1 MGEARNRNPMTRLEA
16 DTILPV
22 QFYARSASLT
32 PQLKL
37 RAAVLEEAFH
47 CVNLKVSISG
57 TQNRSAAERR
67 RYTARDE
74 TVAWFASDDRD
85 WPYSFVNI
93 CEALDLD
100 PEAVR
105 ARIGHVVAPFYL
117 EANGDSQKR
126 AVVIQRK
133 ERAA

>member
-1 MGEARNRNPMTRLEA
+1 MGQERGRNPMTRLEA

-47 CVNLKVSISG
+47 CVNLKVTPETI
-57 TQNRSAAERR
+57 RSANERR
-67 RYTARDE
+67 RYQAHEEALR
-74 TVAWFASDDRD
+74 WFASTDRR

-93 CEALDLD
+93 CEALGLD
-100 PEAVR
+100 PDAVR
-105 ARIGHVVAPFYL
+105 RRVGHVAAPFYL
-117 EANGDSQKR
+117 EPNGDQKR
-126 AVVIQRK
+126 PGPWK